1 MPKKSKRQRRKEYQS
16 NEIKVQKTKKVE
28 VSLFKKGEDTEFET
42 IRNEL
47 LKIERSEL
55 SEQEKLIKSLILL
68 NPEKMEEGDVMVD
81 EEINVLYYGSMLN
94 IETFKNLLYPKGYK
108 YQFSKY
114 PKIIFDLNGVE
125 RCFILRNA

>member
-1 MPKKSKRQRRKEYQS
+1 MQKKSKRQRRKEYGA
-16 NEIKVQKTKKVE
+16 NELKSQKTKKAE
-28 VSLFKKGEDTEFET
+28 IRLFKKGEETECK
-42 IRNEL
+42 IIQNEL

-68 NPEKMEEGDVMVD
+68 NPEKMEEGDVMID
-81 EEINVLYYGSMLN
+81 NEISVLYYGTMLN
-94 IETFKNLLYPKGYK
+94 IETFRSLSYPKGYK

>member
-1 MPKKSKRQRRKEYQS
+1 MQKKSKRQRRKEYEVKEQ
-16 NEIKVQKTKKVE
+16 KVQKAKKVE
-28 VSLFKKGEDTEFET
+28 ISLFKKGEEDEFKT
-42 IRNEL
+42 IQNEL

-68 NPEKMEEGDVMVD
+68 NPKKIKEGDVMID
-81 EEINVLYYGSMLN
+81 EEMDVLYYGQVLN
-94 IETFKNLLYPKGYK
+94 IETFKSLSYPKGYK

-114 PKIIFDLNGVE
+114 PKIIFDLNGAE